1 MRDPLNWSVPLFRAF
16 GIQVRLH
23 ILYIIVTL
31 GLLWRTSVQSN
42 NSREVIEYFLIFVV
56 MLFVIILLHE
66 FGHCFAAR
74 RVDGDAKEI
83 LMWPL
88 GGLAFCDVP
97 HTPRANFICAIGG
110 PLVNVLICAAAGT
123 VLLASSYM
131 PPLNPFNT
139 DHLGSP
145 ELYCFSDGK
154 TYIPSD
160 NIRVVRTDDKSRT
173 LLNESPVAVAN
184 EWYIVDA
191 EKRKAYKVEFVQLAH
206 FGDGIAW
213 TARLFFLSWVLLLF
227 NLLPAF
233 PLDGGR
239 VLQCYMWNRT
249 GDYRRGTTVACYSGY
264 VIAIMMVVV
273 SIGSKEPMTGFLAL
287 FIWFSAQR
295 QLMTMEMEGEGVFGY
310 DFSQGYTSLNRDEDD
325 DTDQPPWKPKPK
337 KLGRIGRWLQ
347 ARRERRKQR
356 EEEERAAEQARMDE
370 LLDKVHREGLHS
382 LSDEE
387 RKFMN
392 RVSAKY
398 KNRS

>member
-23 ILYIIVTL
+23 ILYIIITL

-42 NSREVIEYFLIFVV
+42 NSREVIEWFLIWVGL
-56 MLFVIILLHE
+56 LFVIILLHE

-74 RVDGDAKEI
+74 KVDGDAKEI

-88 GGLAFCDVP
+88 GGLAFCEVP
-97 HTPRANFICAIGG
+97 HTPRANFICAAGG
-110 PLVNVLICAAAGT
+110 PFVNVLICAVAGT
-123 VLLASSYM
+123 ILLAMSYM
-131 PPLNPFNT
+131 PPLNPFNL
-139 DHLGSP
+139 DHLSSP
-145 ELYCFSDGK
+145 ELYSFSDGK

-160 NIRVVRTDDKSRT
+160 HYRVARKDDKSGS
-173 LLNESPVAVAN
+173 LIYEWPVLVGDKRF
-184 EWYIVDA
+184 IIDP
-191 EKRKAYKVEFVQLAH
+191 EKRRPYEVAFVELSH
-206 FGDGIAW
+206 FNDGVAW
-213 TARLFFLSWVLLLF
+213 TARIFFLSWVLFLF

-239 VLQCYMWNRT
+239 FLQCYMWNRS
-249 GDYRRGTTVACYSGY
+249 DYRRGTTIACYSGY
-264 VIAIMMVVV
+264 VIAIAMIVV
-273 SIGSKEPMTGFLAL
+273 SIGNKEPMIGFLAI

-295 QLMTMEMEGEGVFGY
+295 QLMQMEIEGEGVFGY
-310 DFSQGYTSLNRDEDD
+310 DFSQGYTSLNRDEEDD
-325 DTDQPPWKPKPK
+325 SDAPPWKPKPK

-356 EEEERAAEQARMDE
+356 EEEERIAEQARMDE

-382 LSDEE
+382 LTDEE